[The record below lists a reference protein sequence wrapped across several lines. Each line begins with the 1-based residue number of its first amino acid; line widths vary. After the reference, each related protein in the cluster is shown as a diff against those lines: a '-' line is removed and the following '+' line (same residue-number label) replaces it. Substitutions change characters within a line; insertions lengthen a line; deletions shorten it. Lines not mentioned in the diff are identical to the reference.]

1 MQNIL
6 EIARQTLINEGRAI
20 LDQVNNLDG
29 GFLDAVK
36 LIMSAKSKLV
46 VTGMGKSG
54 IIGHKIAA
62 TLASTG
68 TPAIFMHPGEAY
80 HGDLGMIMSGDVI
93 LALSFSGETDELLRL
108 VPFFKDNRNPLIS
121 ITGNPSSTLAGNSD
135 VHLHI
140 QVSEEA
146 CPLRLAPTTSTT
158 VMLALGDALSMALMK
173 VNDFREENFAR
184 FHPGGSL
191 GKRLLSRVETV
202 MRTNDLPI
210 IAAQSGLTEII
221 SVMSRGK
228 LGLALINSG
237 NKTEGIITD
246 GDLRRLLENRGKDA
260 FDLTAGQIMT
270 LHPRTIHPRA
280 SLTEAEEMF
289 NRFKINSLIVAGD
302 DGITLGVIQIYNL

>member
-6 EIARQTLINEGRAI
+6 EIARQTLHNEGRAI
-20 LDQVNNLDG
+20 LDQIENLNG
-29 GFLDAVK
+29 GFLDAVT
-36 LIMSAKSKLV
+36 LILTAKSKLV

-68 TPAIFMHPGEAY
+68 TPAIYMHPGEAY
-80 HGDLGMIMSGDVI
+80 HGDLGMIMRGDVI
-93 LALSFSGETDELLRL
+93 LALSYSGETDELLRL
-108 VPFFKDNRNPLIS
+108 VPFFKDNGNPLIS
-121 ITGNPSSTLAGNSD
+121 ITGNPASTLAGNSD
-135 VHLHI
+135 IHLHML
-140 QVSEEA
+140 VSEEA

-173 VNDFREENFAR
+173 VKDFREENFAR

-202 MRTNDLPI
+202 MRTSDLPVI
-210 IAAQSGLTEII
+210 TVQSGLTEII

-237 NKTEGIITD
+237 QKTEGIITD
-246 GDLRRLLENRGKDA
+246 GDLRRLLESKGKDA
-260 FDLTAGQIMT
+260 FDLTAGQVMT
-270 LHPRTIHPRA
+270 LHPKTIDPRA
-280 SLTEAEEMF
+280 SLNEAEELF